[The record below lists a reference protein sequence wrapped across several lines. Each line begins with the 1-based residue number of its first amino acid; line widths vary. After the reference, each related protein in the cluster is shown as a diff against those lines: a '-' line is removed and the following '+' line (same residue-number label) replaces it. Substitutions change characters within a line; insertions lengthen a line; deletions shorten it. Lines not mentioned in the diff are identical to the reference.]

1 MGNSRTLLCSRSSP
15 NQQRRCGRPI
25 WVVLYAVVIVLCY
38 TITRRYNYTCMRVIT
53 FVTQKGGSGKTTLV
67 LSCAAAAAEL
77 GSRVLVLDMDPQKT
91 AEAWYQAREAP
102 TPKLASVT
110 PAELPTAIMGGRERF
125 DVILID
131 TPGRD
136 EPSTATAIR
145 HADLCLIPCRP
156 TPADM
161 KATPPTVATIN
172 RLGKVSAFVLN
183 QTPPRGYRIHEAAR
197 GLSVLGMVA
206 PVHVVARSAFQ
217 DAHGMGLTVTESE
230 PDGKAAGEIRE
241 LWRWIAQ
248 KLEKVNDDEKTHVS

>member
-1 MGNSRTLLCSRSSP
+1 MS
-15 NQQRRCGRPI
+15 
-25 WVVLYAVVIVLCY
+25 
-38 TITRRYNYTCMRVIT
+38 VIT

-67 LSCAAAAAEL
+67 LSCAVAANAL
-77 GSRVLVLDMDPQKT
+77 GVRVLILDMDPQKT
-91 AEAWYQAREAP
+91 AESWYQARESS
-102 TPKLASVT
+102 TPKLAAVT
-110 PAELPTAIMGGRERF
+110 ATELQTAIRGGRERF

-136 EPSTATAIR
+136 EPSTAAAIR

-156 TPADM
+156 TSADM
-161 KATPPTVATIN
+161 QATPPTVATIN

-197 GLSVLGMVA
+197 GLSVLGLVA

-230 PDGKAAGEIRE
+230 PNGKAAAEIRK
-241 LWRWIAQ
+241 LWLWIAK
-248 KLEKVNDDEKTHVS
+248 KLEKVNDVPQTHVS

>member
-1 MGNSRTLLCSRSSP
+1 MS
-15 NQQRRCGRPI
+15 
-25 WVVLYAVVIVLCY
+25 
-38 TITRRYNYTCMRVIT
+38 VIT

-67 LSCAAAAAEL
+67 LSCAVAANAL
-77 GSRVLVLDMDPQKT
+77 GVRVLILDMDPQKT
-91 AEAWYQAREAP
+91 AESWYQARESS
-102 TPKLASVT
+102 TPKLAAVT
-110 PAELPTAIMGGRERF
+110 ATELQTAIRGGRERF

-136 EPSTATAIR
+136 EPSTAAAIR

-156 TPADM
+156 TSADM
-161 KATPPTVATIN
+161 QATPPTVATIN

-197 GLSVLGMVA
+197 GLSVLGLVA

-230 PDGKAAGEIRE
+230 PDGKAAAEIRK
-241 LWRWIAQ
+241 LWLWIAK
-248 KLEKVNDDEKTHVS
+248 KLEKVNDVPQTHVS